1 MNVTANMNSGVLQI
15 EKNTVFCLCFPA
27 GLPGRTRNSFISSG
41 TFAENG
47 KQETGNHSA
56 AISPHDTGAAQPAAI
71 AASAGSNGGTENS
84 WEYSGE
90 FAANFVS
97 ARAQLSSWLQNQL
110 WQPER
115 LITLEENLK
124 PRIILTFSAKDY
136 ELTLL
141 LWKIKTDL
149 TGFSYRRDKKSEPSG
164 GIVQ

>member
-1 MNVTANMNSGVLQI
+1 MKKILFFLSVFLLVFLGGLGILLFHREPLQ
-15 EKNTVFCLCFPA
+15 K
-27 GLPGRTRNSFISSG
+27 
-41 TFAENG
+41 
-47 KQETGNHSA
+47 TGNRKP
-56 AISPHDTGAAQPAAI
+56 AITVPQSPRTTPAPRNLPPLRLPPGATAVRCP
-71 AASAGSNGGTENS
+71 ENS

-149 TGFSYRRDKKSEPSG
+149 TGFSYRRDKKTELQGEMIP
-164 GIVQ
+164 

>member
-1 MNVTANMNSGVLQI
+1 MEYFKLKKILFFLSVFLLVFLGGLGILLFHREPLQ
-15 EKNTVFCLCFPA
+15 K
-27 GLPGRTRNSFISSG
+27 
-41 TFAENG
+41 
-47 KQETGNHSA
+47 TGNRKP
-56 AISPHDTGAAQPAAI
+56 AITVPQSPRTTLAPRNLPPLRLPPGATAVRCP
-71 AASAGSNGGTENS
+71 ENS

>member
-1 MNVTANMNSGVLQI
+1 MEYFKLKKILFFLSVFLLVFLGGLGILLFHREPLQKT
-15 EKNTVFCLCFPA
+15 EKKKP
-27 GLPGRTRNSFISSG
+27 
-41 TFAENG
+41 
-47 KQETGNHSA
+47 
-56 AISPHDTGAAQPAAI
+56 AISVPQSPRTTPAPRDLPPLRLPPGATAVRCP
-71 AASAGSNGGTENS
+71 ENS

-97 ARAQLSSWLQNQL
+97 ARAQLSSWIQNQL